1 MTRSKPPLCQPIKL
15 TALGLLLISLAAC
28 SALQYTSQEPE
39 IGADAYTIKGET
51 VEVTLAEVPSLSQV
65 GGAATIVDDAL
76 PSYLIIV
83 QPEAGEFVVASSRCT
98 HRGMA
103 LGYQHETKE
112 FQCSSG
118 GGSKYN
124 LDGSVAKGPAQEQ
137 LKIYPVSIEG
147 GVLIIDISK

>member
-1 MTRSKPPLCQPIKL
+1 MTKSKPPLCQPFIL
-15 TALGLLLISLAAC
+15 TALSLLLISLAAC
-28 SALQYTSQEPE
+28 SSLQYTSQEPE

-51 VEVTLAEVPSLSQV
+51 VEVTLAEVPALSQV
-65 GGAATIVDDAL
+65 GGAATIVDDTL

-103 LGYQHETKE
+103 LSYQHNTKE

-118 GGSKYN
+118 GGSKFK
-124 LDGSVAKGPAQEQ
+124 LDGSVTKGPAENR
-137 LKIYPVSIEG
+137 LRIYPVSIEDG
-147 GVLIIDISK
+147 ILIIDISN